1 MQMASDESIELMQ
14 ISEGQ
19 RREQSNIY
27 SEVELVN

>member
-1 MQMASDESIELMQ
+1 MQMASDESIELKQ
-14 ISEGQ
+14 ISEEP